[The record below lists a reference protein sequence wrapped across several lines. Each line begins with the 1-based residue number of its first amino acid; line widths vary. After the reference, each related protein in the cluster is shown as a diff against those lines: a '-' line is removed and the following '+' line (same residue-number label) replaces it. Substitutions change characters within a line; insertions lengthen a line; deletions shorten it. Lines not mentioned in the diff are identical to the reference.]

1 MKRFAKTVVKVL
13 TEYSMVLQNDFQN
26 HVRDESKVKLNNGK
40 FRFWNIKKIIRFVI
54 IKFDTNIISDNFK
67 ACVLMNNIQQTRVQL
82 EKTYQAMGGQELEE
96 DAASILNQMQ
106 TRLNGVLDNLA
117 RVFATR

>member
-1 MKRFAKTVVKVL
+1 
-13 TEYSMVLQNDFQN
+13 
-26 HVRDESKVKLNNGK
+26 
-40 FRFWNIKKIIRFVI
+40 
-54 IKFDTNIISDNFK
+54 
-67 ACVLMNNIQQTRVQL
+67 MNNIQQTRVQL

-117 RVFATR
+117 RVFGTR

>member
-1 MKRFAKTVVKVL
+1 M
-13 TEYSMVLQNDFQN
+13 ENSDFGTL
-26 HVRDESKVKLNNGK
+26 RK
-40 FRFWNIKKIIRFVI
+40 RFVI
-54 IKFDTNIISDNFK
+54 IKFDTNIISDYFK

-117 RVFATR
+117 RVFGTR

>member
-1 MKRFAKTVVKVL
+1 M
-13 TEYSMVLQNDFQN
+13 EDSDFGTL
-26 HVRDESKVKLNNGK
+26 RKL
-40 FRFWNIKKIIRFVI
+40 RFVI
-54 IKFDTNIISDNFK
+54 IKIDANIISVNFK

>member
-1 MKRFAKTVVKVL
+1 MIATITRIFTVIHYL
-13 TEYSMVLQNDFQN
+13 YQ
-26 HVRDESKVKLNNGK
+26 
-40 FRFWNIKKIIRFVI
+40 
-54 IKFDTNIISDNFK
+54 

-117 RVFATR
+117 RVFGTR

>member
-1 MKRFAKTVVKVL
+1 M
-13 TEYSMVLQNDFQN
+13 ENSDFGTL
-26 HVRDESKVKLNNGK
+26 RKL
-40 FRFWNIKKIIRFVI
+40 RFVI
-54 IKFDTNIISDNFK
+54 IEIDANIISVHFK

-117 RVFATR
+117 RVFATRYISVLKNIWQFILNDICSCNS

>member
-1 MKRFAKTVVKVL
+1 MHAIFSTFTKLHFVVIRINMNTISL
-13 TEYSMVLQNDFQN
+13 YFQ
-26 HVRDESKVKLNNGK
+26 
-40 FRFWNIKKIIRFVI
+40 
-54 IKFDTNIISDNFK
+54 

>member
-1 MKRFAKTVVKVL
+1 MIHSNLFTL
-13 TEYSMVLQNDFQN
+13 DWHYYNCC
-26 HVRDESKVKLNNGK
+26 
-40 FRFWNIKKIIRFVI
+40 KINSFI
-54 IKFDTNIISDNFK
+54 TFK

>member
-1 MKRFAKTVVKVL
+1 MLFFQH
-13 TEYSMVLQNDFQN
+13 LQN
-26 HVRDESKVKLNNGK
+26 
-40 FRFWNIKKIIRFVI
+40 FVVNRI
-54 IKFDTNIISDNFK
+54 DMNIISLYLQ